1 MPDEVA
7 RKKWDDRYA
16 GDQVPAPRPA
26 RVLTQYSHLLPAAG
40 TGVALDLAC
49 GLGGNALFLARRG
62 FTVHAWDRS
71 EQAIRRLTELASGD
85 NPALQAAARDV
96 VEHPPEK
103 DCFDIICVSYFLERA
118 LTGDIIA
125 ALKPRGLL
133 FYQTFIH
140 EKTSECGPGNPDY
153 RLAENELLK
162 LFAPLHVLVYQEH
175 GRVGDLRRG
184 IRDIACLV
192 AQKR

>member
-7 RKKWDDRYA
+7 RKKWNDRYA
-16 GDQVPAPRPA
+16 GDQVSAPQPA
-26 RVLTQYSHLLPAAG
+26 RVLTQYSYLLPAAG
-40 TGVALDLAC
+40 MALDLAC

-71 EQAIRRLTELASGD
+71 EQAIRRLTESAGD
-85 NPALQAAARDV
+85 NLTLQAAVRDV
-96 VEHPPEK
+96 VESPPEK
-103 DCFDIICVSYFLERA
+103 NRFDVICVSYFLERT
-118 LTGDIIA
+118 LIGDIIA
-125 ALKPRGLL
+125 ALKPHGLL